1 VSYQTGKLGVA
12 AGTGLVF
19 VVIMPRLFLTTTSTL
34 VAEAGQAAWIPPIL
48 AGMYGL
54 LMLWVLFYVSSRV
67 PGDLFAI
74 AKTLIGSVGAWLIA
88 LLFIF
93 FSFVNAVSLLRQ
105 LAECTLITAMPEAD
119 IHVVILFYGATVA
132 IIVHYGIE
140 PIARAAYLLMPFIV
154 LGLSVSIALLTPY
167 FDIHFLLPWQ
177 GNGLPAIFKTSLV
190 IGGSNFEALVL
201 VALAPAFQRIRTMK
215 KAALFGLGGAAV
227 IKTVFTVAYLLI
239 FDVETGI
246 EKTLP
251 YYEMARLIYINRYV
265 QRVEALLI
273 VLWVVAGLMATAISL
288 YIGMY
293 FLTRLLNL
301 PTMRPLI
308 PAVCLIVLQ
317 LSLLPKS
324 LSDTIQFDKI
334 VLLTGAFGI
343 YVLPP
348 LLLAATFFK
357 GRRAKKCAA
366 E

>member
-1 VSYQTGKLGVA
+1 
-12 AGTGLVF
+12 
-19 VVIMPRLFLTTTSTL
+19 
-34 VAEAGQAAWIPPIL
+34 
-48 AGMYGL
+48 
-54 LMLWVLFYVSSRV
+54 MLWVLFYVSSRV

-273 VLWVVAGLMATAISL
+273 VGRRRADGHRHQLVYRHVFPYPPAEFADHAAAHSGSLPDCAAAVFVAEKPERYHSVRQNCAAYWGFWHICPAAAVAG
-288 YIGMY
+288 GH
-293 FLTRLLNL
+293 LL
-301 PTMRPLI
+301 
-308 PAVCLIVLQ
+308 
-317 LSLLPKS
+317 
-324 LSDTIQFDKI
+324 
-334 VLLTGAFGI
+334 
-343 YVLPP
+343 
-348 LLLAATFFK
+348 
-357 GRRAKKCAA
+357 
-366 E
+366 